1 MEERLPLIINV
12 FDKSLIKIPLR
23 FYHDNGPWGLSHL
36 LDFKP
41 PFRKVLLVILRLW
54 NRR

>member
-1 MEERLPLIINV
+1 MAEWLSLIINV

-41 PFRKVLLVILRLW
+41 HFRKMMLVIHGLW
-54 NRR
+54 NRC